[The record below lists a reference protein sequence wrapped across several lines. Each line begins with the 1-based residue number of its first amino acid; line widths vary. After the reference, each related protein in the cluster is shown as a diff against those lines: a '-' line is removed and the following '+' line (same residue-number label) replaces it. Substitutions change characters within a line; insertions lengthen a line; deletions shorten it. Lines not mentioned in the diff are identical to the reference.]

1 MLNTLKGL
9 TADKMSCMV
18 RHFLCREKVV
28 GHSSTVVQLVR
39 IPSKMIEIL
48 RKNGAT
54 RTPTVTRRICC
65 RCADG
70 VKSATSPIAACQNW
84 TFRNL
89 KNTSHQG
96 KQGGYQA
103 PNQGRFVEYFK
114 FHSAARGLRLR

>member
-48 RKNGAT
+48 RKNSAT

-65 RCADG
+65 RRADG

-89 KNTSHQG
+89 KNTSR
-96 KQGGYQA
+96 QA

-114 FHSAARGLRLR
+114 FHSAGRGLRLR